1 MPLSRNLG
9 ALTLLDPSGPEWPVT
24 GVLYL
29 YMAVLV
35 KPLRLLS
42 LGRPRGMAVN
52 LQIIYGQTTQYDD
65 LLLLVEAHS
74 RKGITP

>member
-1 MPLSRNLG
+1 
-9 ALTLLDPSGPEWPVT
+9 
-24 GVLYL
+24 
-29 YMAVLV
+29 MAVLV

-52 LQIIYGQTTQYDD
+52 LQIIYGQPTQHDD
-65 LLLLVEAHS
+65 LLTVEAHS